1 MDIWIDVQR
10 QWLYLEGVFG
20 NENNDLKSLLP
31 IESSRFTNISYEFLN
46 LLKRI
51 YKFNLVIDIVL
62 ITDLQPMMTKCFES
76 LVKVRKSLTDYLE
89 KQRELF
95 PRFYFIGNE
104 DLLELVGGSY
114 DITRINNHLKKMFS
128 GVERLQYAK
137 ESSCIVGVV
146 SEQGEELVLHN
157 PVSLI
162 KHTRLHEWLSE
173 LELEIKLT
181 LSRLVKDN
189 IKLLRETVFK
199 KMAWYL

>member
-1 MDIWIDVQR
+1 
-10 QWLYLEGVFG
+10 
-20 NENNDLKSLLP
+20 
-31 IESSRFTNISYEFLN
+31 
-46 LLKRI
+46 
-51 YKFNLVIDIVL
+51 
-62 ITDLQPMMTKCFES
+62 
-76 LVKVRKSLTDYLE
+76 
-89 KQRELF
+89 
-95 PRFYFIGNE
+95 
-104 DLLELVGGSY
+104 
-114 DITRINNHLKKMFS
+114 MFS

-146 SEQGEELVLHN
+146 SEQGEEVLHN

-189 IKLLRETVFK
+189 IKLCETVFK